1 MHLVAIDSEWR
12 RWADLFVEHH
22 DSFGSLRFIKVSLP
36 AYWLAG
42 RIDNECWWCEFQGQ
56 LHFFWSRIPAGFGF
70 SMFIYPRKSTAQRA
84 DRRNFLFAFW
94 GGVEFKREIPLI
106 CDLICIPPPLEYKEA
121 VRVWNNSICGWR
133 NVLSEVFAATFGL
146 CNTGRQV
153 SLILFVFH
161 PPWNTLGEHWKSVS
175 LIAFWTILRFTTMT
189 FWHSSGSFSVVAH
202 GSFWCNQIP
211 SWMDPS
217 CRTCC
222 DLGMQLNS
230 YATAIS

>member
-1 MHLVAIDSEWR
+1 MNVDGANSKVNFI
-12 RWADLFVEHH
+12 F
-22 DSFGSLRFIKVSLP
+22 FG
-36 AYWLAG
+36 
-42 RIDNECWWCEFQGQ
+42 
-56 LHFFWSRIPAGFGF
+56 AGFQLD
-70 SMFIYPRKSTAQRA
+70 SDSVCSFIPGKALHSARIAVTSYL
-84 DRRNFLFAFW
+84 LFE

-175 LIAFWTILRFTTMT
+175 LIAFWTILRFTIMT